1 MQRLKP
7 LKQKQNTQLEIGMGK
22 QTVIKTKG
30 QGRHFKRNAILISL
44 LAAIN
49 TSYAAEQVNEDVEV
63 IEVRG
68 IRSSTAENLAIKRLS
83 TATVD
88 AITAEDIGKFPDK
101 NVADSLQRVSGV
113 LIDRDGGEGS
123 RVSIRGT
130 SPDWTLTQL
139 NGNYIASSGS
149 GTPTRSFN
157 YTLLPSSMIK
167 SVELYKS
174 AEARID
180 EGGIGGTVI
189 LHTRKPLRWKQI
201 QGR

>member
-68 IRSSTAENLAIKRLS
+68 IRSSTAENLAIK
-83 TATVD
+83 
-88 AITAEDIGKFPDK
+88 
-101 NVADSLQRVSGV
+101 
-113 LIDRDGGEGS
+113 
-123 RVSIRGT
+123 
-130 SPDWTLTQL
+130 
-139 NGNYIASSGS
+139 
-149 GTPTRSFN
+149 
-157 YTLLPSSMIK
+157 
-167 SVELYKS
+167 
-174 AEARID
+174 
-180 EGGIGGTVI
+180 
-189 LHTRKPLRWKQI
+189 
-201 QGR
+201 

>member
-1 MQRLKP
+1 
-7 LKQKQNTQLEIGMGK
+7 MGK

-49 TSYAAEQVNEDVEV
+49 TSYAAEQANDDVEV

-113 LIDRDGGEGS
+113 LIDRDGG
-123 RVSIRGT
+123 
-130 SPDWTLTQL
+130 
-139 NGNYIASSGS
+139 
-149 GTPTRSFN
+149 
-157 YTLLPSSMIK
+157 
-167 SVELYKS
+167 
-174 AEARID
+174 
-180 EGGIGGTVI
+180 
-189 LHTRKPLRWKQI
+189 
-201 QGR
+201 